1 MFYVPLRNKLLQE
14 TKALLRLALTKRRKV
29 YVTTIGS
36 LATVLSLTA
45 NINFLKKFQKVQIKC
60 EHFFVLR

>member
-1 MFYVPLRNKLLQE
+1 MLKLVLTWHLKAYV
-14 TKALLRLALTKRRKV
+14 A
-29 YVTTIGS
+29 TIGS

-45 NINFLKKFQKVQIKC
+45 NIKFFKKFQKVQIKC